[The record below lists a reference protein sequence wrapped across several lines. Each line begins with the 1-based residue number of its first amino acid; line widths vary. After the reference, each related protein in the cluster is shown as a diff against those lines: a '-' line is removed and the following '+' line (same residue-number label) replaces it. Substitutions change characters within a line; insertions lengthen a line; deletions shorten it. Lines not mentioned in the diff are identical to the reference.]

1 MGGIASVLGK
11 ATKHEGMDTGVT
23 HDARVT
29 GVLRDEVPVPLGVG
43 LAIDIEGAIEH
54 EVENVA
60 LVSVALD
67 DLPGSHLGLVKES
80 HVTHFHEELE
90 VVDLVVAEPH
100 HVLIA
105 HLHL

>member
-1 MGGIASVLGK
+1 MEFGVPQEMLVRGRWWDRCVIVDPCLHMGGIASVLGK
-11 ATKHEGMDTGVT
+11 ATKHKGMDTGVT

-29 GVLRDEVPVPLGVG
+29 GVLRDKIPIPLGVG

-67 DLPGSHLGLVKES
+67 DLPGPILDS
-80 HVTHFHEELE
+80 
-90 VVDLVVAEPH
+90 
-100 HVLIA
+100 
-105 HLHL
+105 